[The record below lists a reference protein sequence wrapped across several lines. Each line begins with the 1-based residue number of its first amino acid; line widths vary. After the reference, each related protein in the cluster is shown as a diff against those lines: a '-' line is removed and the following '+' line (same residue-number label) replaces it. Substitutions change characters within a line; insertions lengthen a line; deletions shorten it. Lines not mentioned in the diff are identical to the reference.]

1 MTSRLRR
8 EVILFLGAAIHL
20 LSRSPS
26 VHFLVERFL
35 QLGKGPFLNT
45 GYIASRLLQV
55 IDSGKLRRLKG
66 CNPLRCLAFCR
77 FVQPGESEF
86 DDGFL
91 VLGQLHPLDEAHQQ
105 FPALSS
111 GFDEPLYQFPGP
123 VLTADGAF
131 F

>member
-35 QLGKGPFLNT
+35 QLGKGSFLNAR
-45 GYIASRLLQV
+45 YIASRLLQV

-91 VLGQLHPLDEAHQQ
+91 VLGEFHPLDEAHQ
-105 FPALSS
+105 
-111 GFDEPLYQFPGP
+111 
-123 VLTADGAF
+123 
-131 F
+131 